1 MLDKVGLRFTMMTFD
16 DFVNYLK
23 KNPEDSVIWTNF
35 GIYCKRL
42 GQYDKAIYCHTKAIQ
57 INPNFAEAYNNRACA
72 KKAIGDNTCLE
83 DVYTAIR
90 INPDFAEAYNN
101 LGNIEHQLGLSQQAI
116 EHYKKALLLGQRVD
130 FYMNLAIVQASTGDK
145 LNAINNICN
154 ALRIT
159 EDEELKARLR
169 ISLKE
174 LEAAVKL

>member
-1 MLDKVGLRFTMMTFD
+1 MIFHDKKRFTMMTFD
-16 DFVNYLK
+16 DFVSYLK
-23 KNPEDSVIWTNF
+23 KNSTDAVVWTNF
-35 GIYCKRL
+35 GIYCKQI
-42 GQYDKAIYCHTKAIQ
+42 GQYDKAIYCHTRAIE

-72 KKAIGDNTCLE
+72 KKAINDNTCLE
-83 DVYTAIR
+83 DACAAIR

-101 LGNIEHQLGLSQQAI
+101 LANIEYQLGMPQQAI
-116 EHYKKALLLGQRVD
+116 QHYKKALSLGQRVD

-145 LNAINNICN
+145 LDAIVNLCN

-174 LEAAVKL
+174 LEAAVNL